1 MAPLDEGQIEVGRA
15 AFARNGVLRRVIV
28 SHVDPAFQPAA
39 GIFAIDKGYHGGM
52 LSVGII
58 GLPNVGKSSL
68 FNALTAGSAGVSNY
82 PFTTIEPNV
91 GMVAVPDA
99 RLEDLERLLEP
110 EEATPCF
117 VRFIDVAGLVEGASR
132 GEGLG
137 NRFLGEIRGVEAVA
151 HVVRCFEAP
160 DVTHVFAEIDPLR
173 DLEIIETELMLADL
187 EVLSRATSKRSRDW
201 QTRPR
206 DHESERRRW
215 QHYQSTLEAG
225 KPLGALDL
233 DAEAR
238 TELKAL
244 GLLTGKPTLF
254 VANVAED
261 DAAGEAASPE
271 AQYLR
276 RQLADRGT
284 VAEVVDVSAGL
295 EWELAQLEP
304 EERREFMTDLGLTET
319 GLERLVE
326 HCFHLLGLI
335 RFYTIVSGKL
345 RAWEIPRGTHAPE
358 AAGRVHSDMEHGF
371 IRARVASHAELAEH
385 GSFHE
390 LHLKGLLRT
399 EGKDYEVA
407 DGDVVEFLFSH

>member
-1 MAPLDEGQIEVGRA
+1 
-15 AFARNGVLRRVIV
+15 
-28 SHVDPAFQPAA
+28 
-39 GIFAIDKGYHGGM
+39 M

-99 RLEDLERLLEP
+99 RLAELERLLAP

-117 VRFIDVAGLVEGASR
+117 VRFIDIAGLVEGASR

-137 NRFLGEIRGVEAVA
+137 NKFLGEIRQVDAVA
-151 HVVRCFEAP
+151 HVVRCFEAS
-160 DVTHVFAEIDPLR
+160 DVTHVFAEVDPLR
-173 DLEIIETELMLADL
+173 DAEIIETELMLADL
-187 EVLSRATSKRSRDW
+187 ELLSRATDKRRRDW
-201 QTRPR
+201 QTHPR
-206 DHESERRRW
+206 DHEAERKRW
-215 QHYQSTLEAG
+215 GRYRETLETG
-225 KPLGALDL
+225 KPLGTLKLDGEDL
-233 DAEAR
+233 V
-238 TELKAL
+238 ELKTL
-244 GLLTGKPTLF
+244 GLLTGKPLLF
-254 VANVAED
+254 VANVSED
-261 DAAGEAASPE
+261 DAAGDDAAKGGASPE

-276 RQLADRGT
+276 QKLTERGSAAD
-284 VAEVVDVSAGL
+284 VVEVSARL

-304 EERREFMTDLGLTET
+304 EERREFMTDLGLAET
-319 GLERLVE
+319 GFERLIE

-335 RFYTIVSGKL
+335 RFYTIVYGKL

-358 AAGRVHSDMEHGF
+358 AAGKVHSDMEHGF
-371 IRARVASHAELAEH
+371 IRARVASHAELAEF

-407 DGDVVEFLFSH
+407 DGDVVEFLFSP